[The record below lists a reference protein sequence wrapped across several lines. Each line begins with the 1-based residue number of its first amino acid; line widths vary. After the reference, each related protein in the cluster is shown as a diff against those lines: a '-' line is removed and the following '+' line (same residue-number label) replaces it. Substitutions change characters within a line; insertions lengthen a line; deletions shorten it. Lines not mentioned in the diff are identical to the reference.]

1 MSEQEFLRSIKKLKR
16 SPKLGKI
23 YEIYRM
29 EQEQTLCTTT
39 LERQNKVWL
48 KHLSQLEDF
57 RVDRLEPLYIQKKII
72 NPIYKEGKYT
82 TCLYTARLLI
92 TILDFSIAC
101 NLIQR
106 NLFKRALYLASIK
119 KSISA
124 TK

>member
-1 MSEQEFLRSIKKLKR
+1 MKSNMSEQEFLRSIKKLKR

-57 RVDRLEPLYIQKKII
+57 RVDRLEPLYIQ
-72 NPIYKEGKYT
+72 
-82 TCLYTARLLI
+82 
-92 TILDFSIAC
+92 
-101 NLIQR
+101 
-106 NLFKRALYLASIK
+106 
-119 KSISA
+119 
-124 TK
+124 